1 MNNYYE
7 KNGKLNPQIAVS
19 KNNKT
24 ILEFLDRLKFED
36 NSAQVESAYSRIRV
50 GIQDFGGHQSIYK
63 WANVT
68 PEQVRTAY
76 ANLCSL
82 DTSPAAALEQ
92 SQQELIQI
100 IQMLSNQRIGIDPN
114 IMGYIDGKIREY
126 GGRIEQAR
134 KFTSLLEEK
143 KILPYDSY
151 KNPQNPNE
159 YLITGIKIYYT
170 PSLRIP
176 IVFELSQ
183 GYGQAFKDEVGRV
196 KYGNEHDTVTVKK
209 MLTITE
215 AKSVLGKVV
224 RFCDAM
230 AQIAT
235 QKYFELKTSGLAE
248 ETTQPEYTTA
258 QPTTPPPQQYNQYNQ
273 PQQQYNQPAPQQQT
287 NNGYTSDGYGGYGG
301 SYQ

>member
-24 ILEFLDRLKFED
+24 ILEFLDRLKFEE

-76 ANLCSL
+76 TNLCAL

-100 IQMLSNQRIGIDPN
+100 IQMLSNQPVAPN
-114 IMGYIDGKIREY
+114 IMGFIDGKIREY
-126 GGRIEQAR
+126 GGRIEQAK

-159 YLITGIKIYYT
+159 FLITGIKIYYT

-258 QPTTPPPQQYNQYNQ
+258 PPTTPPPQPQYNQ
-273 PQQQYNQPAPQQQT
+273 PVPQQT
-287 NNGYTSDGYGGYGG
+287 NYYGEGYGGFGNGG
-301 SYQ
+301 YQ

>member
-1 MNNYYE
+1 MSNTYYE
-7 KNGKLNPQIAVS
+7 KKGKLNPQIAVS

-63 WANVT
+63 WANIT
-68 PEQVRTAY
+68 PEQARTAY
-76 ANLCSL
+76 ANLCAL
-82 DTSPAAALEQ
+82 DTAPAAALEQ

-100 IQMLSNQRIGIDPN
+100 IQMLSNQPVDPN
-114 IMGYIDGKIREY
+114 VMGYIDGKIREY
-126 GGRIEQAR
+126 GGRIEQAK

-159 YLITGIKIYYT
+159 YLITSIKIYYA
-170 PSLRIP
+170 PQLRIP

-196 KYGNEHDTVTVKK
+196 KYGNEHDTITVKK

-248 ETTQPEYTTA
+248 ETTQPEYTT
-258 QPTTPPPQQYNQYNQ
+258 TPPTAPPPQPQQAYQSAPQQYNQSAPQ
-273 PQQQYNQPAPQQQT
+273 PQP
-287 NNGYTSDGYGGYGG
+287 NGFYSGGGYGG
-301 SYQ
+301 FGGNYQ